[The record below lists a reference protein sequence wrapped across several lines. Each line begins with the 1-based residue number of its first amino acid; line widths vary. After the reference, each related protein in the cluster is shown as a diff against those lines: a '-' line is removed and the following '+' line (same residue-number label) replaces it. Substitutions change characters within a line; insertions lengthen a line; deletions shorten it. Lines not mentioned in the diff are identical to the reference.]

1 MPLPDLEMFA
11 NRLRKVSR
19 HYGKWARR
27 QGITCYRIY
36 DADIPEFPLAVDIY
50 EDCVHLA
57 EYQRRHPL
65 SDEEYRIWRS
75 GCRQVVR
82 EVLETEPAKIF
93 FKERRRQKGTQQYER
108 RDDRQHEQIVRENG
122 LQFIVNLSD
131 YLDTGLFLD
140 HRQTRQMVREMARG
154 KRFLNLFAYTGS
166 FTVYAAAGGAVSST
180 TIDLSNTY
188 LEWAQRNLALN
199 NLEGPQHQFVR
210 ADVKQWLEEPVRDVF
225 DLIVLDP
232 PTFSNSKA
240 MRDILDTQRDHPMLI
255 NHCLA
260 RLSPGGTLLFS
271 TNYRRFNLDEAAIR
285 AAKIREIS
293 AQTVPPDFRNKKIHY
308 SFEIVK
314 AGAEG

>member
-1 MPLPDLEMFA
+1 M
-11 NRLRKVSR
+11 
-19 HYGKWARR
+19 
-27 QGITCYRIY
+27 
-36 DADIPEFPLAVDIY
+36 
-50 EDCVHLA
+50 HLA
-57 EYQRRHPL
+57 EYKRRHPL
-65 SDEEYRIWRS
+65 SDEEYRLWRS

-82 EVLETEPAKIF
+82 EVLEAAPAKIF
-93 FKERRRQKGTQQYER
+93 FKERQRQRGAQQYER
-108 RDDRQHEQIVRENG
+108 HDDRQNEQIVRENG
-122 LQFIVNLSD
+122 LQFVVNLSD

-140 HRQTRQMVREMARG
+140 RRQTRQMVRETAQG

-180 TIDLSNTY
+180 TIDLSKTY
-188 LEWAQRNLALN
+188 LEWAQRNLRLN

-210 ADVKQWLEEPVRDVF
+210 ADVKQWLEEPLRELF

-255 NHCLA
+255 NQCLA

-271 TNYRRFNLDEAAIR
+271 TNYRRFKLDEAAIQTT
-285 AAKIREIS
+285 KIREIS

-308 SFEIVK
+308 CFEIVK
-314 AGAEG
+314 AGPSD

>member
-11 NRLRKVSR
+11 NRLQKMSR

-27 QGITCYRIY
+27 QGVTCYRIY

-57 EYQRRHPL
+57 EYKRRHPL

-82 EVLETEPAKIF
+82 EVLGAEPAKIF
-93 FKERRRQKGTQQYER
+93 FKERSRQRGRQQYER
-108 RDDRQHEQIVRENG
+108 HDERQNEQIVRENG
-122 LQFIVNLSD
+122 LRFIVNLSD

-140 HRQTRQMVREMARG
+140 HRQTRQLVRETARG

-166 FTVYAAAGGAVSST
+166 FTVYAAAGGAVSSI

-188 LEWAQRNLALN
+188 LEWAQRNLRLN
-199 NLEGPQHQFVR
+199 HLDGPQHQFVR
-210 ADVKQWLEEPVRDVF
+210 DDVKQWLQEPVQEIF

-240 MRDILDTQRDHPMLI
+240 MRDILDTQRDHPELI
-255 NHCLA
+255 NQCLA
-260 RLSPGGTLLFS
+260 RLSPGGTLFFS
-271 TNYRRFNLDEAAIR
+271 TNYRRFNLDEAAIQST
-285 AAKIREIS
+285 KIREIS
-293 AQTVPPDFRNKKIHY
+293 AQTIPPDFRNKKIHY
-308 SFEIVK
+308 CFEIAK
-314 AGAEG
+314 AGAKV